1 MSMISTLS
9 ISALSSVASTLFDEL
24 HDGKLFSKIKYL
36 VKKWFLKPCYCLVVD
51 DYSYSQLN
59 LIQNKGYILIHP
71 ETIYSLILGSD
82 EKSNLKNLKLQSFDT
97 YLLVMLKKI
106 EKIILNMRFLHS
118 KSAFIVVVSSY
129 TIAKKL
135 NFSDKKV
142 FSFMMDD
149 DLFSSIT
156 SSSSFNPAELA
167 QFTALRNAQR
177 DDVHL
182 TQFESFKQL
191 NNAIVEISDGVFV
204 VNPNPLVI
212 GSDSNSVCFEQ

>member
-1 MSMISTLS
+1 
-9 ISALSSVASTLFDEL
+9 
-24 HDGKLFSKIKYL
+24 
-36 VKKWFLKPCYCLVVD
+36 
-51 DYSYSQLN
+51 
-59 LIQNKGYILIHP
+59 
-71 ETIYSLILGSD
+71 
-82 EKSNLKNLKLQSFDT
+82 
-97 YLLVMLKKI
+97 
-106 EKIILNMRFLHS
+106 
-118 KSAFIVVVSSY
+118 
-129 TIAKKL
+129 
-135 NFSDKKV
+135 
-142 FSFMMDD
+142 MMDD